1 MKVFFWAE
9 NTHFPSALA
18 MPWGAF
24 LIFSPRWS
32 DLRCLRF
39 LRLVSQ
45 VKQLTAA
52 IWKNDIT
59 FSSSTSSLANC
70 KRWPD
75 ALSLL
80 GGMTCVA
87 LRLNDSMYNSVA
99 ASLEKSGHWSIAR
112 ALFEEMVC
120 TRVLN
125 SDSCQQN
132 CW

>member
-1 MKVFFWAE
+1 MGRKHTLFIRPG
-9 NTHFPSALA
+9 NA
-18 MPWGAF
+18 MGCLSYF
-24 LIFSPRWS
+24 FSPRWS

-39 LRLVSQ
+39 LRLVSE

-52 IWKNDIT
+52 ISKNDIT

-87 LRLNDSMYNSVA
+87 LRPPDSMYNSVA
-99 ASLEKSGHWSIAR
+99 ASLEKSGHWSIAS